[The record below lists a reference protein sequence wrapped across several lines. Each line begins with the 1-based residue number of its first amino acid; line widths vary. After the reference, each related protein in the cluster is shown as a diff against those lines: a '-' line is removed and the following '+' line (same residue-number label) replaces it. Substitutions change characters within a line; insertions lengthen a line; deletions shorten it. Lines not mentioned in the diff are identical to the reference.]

1 MSKKLFQTPP
11 SVESQ
16 ELSPPSLPALEPIRP
31 DDELTD
37 SDYAGLENF
46 VAGYC
51 SVGRVY
57 DSVAAESLIFVDQ
70 KNHVLYNEYVAM
82 ISHKLGVKPPAS
94 RTVSTEDF
102 ETRSIVA
109 VNSQIALEGWMGDM
123 WRKIKGFFVRIYEK
137 VKAFFKRYF
146 TRLGRAKGGLQ
157 NIIDVLKE
165 TDKDLKKAYLDNY
178 TGSVLDKFRGT
189 KALNVEYVKQVTDNV
204 VNLNKTIATV
214 NKSASEL
221 ANKHLVSPGFIA
233 NIKNMKE
240 LAKSSAVSK
249 KDVEGNKPGLLKA
262 VVDKDARAERK
273 DAKET
278 SANLDQIGKEAS
290 KTAVKDE
297 RKVQTS
303 ASLDAGSEEANAEQ
317 AKREF
322 GIFSSKVH
330 ESLSKF
336 VNKPLIAGK
345 TFTKVGVS
353 EALELEID
361 MATSDEK
368 PDSITLGD
376 KTQLNATVKNCLDMI
391 VSMEKDIKEYGK
403 INDTIM
409 SKLSAVDSIVTE
421 IDKEDPEKFGKYKK
435 LINEQVRARL
445 QLMQKFFSDYNKIG
459 KNVFDIGIETCEA
472 VTAYG
477 VLSLKHFG

>member
-1 MSKKLFQTPP
+1 MSKKLFQTAL

-16 ELSPPSLPALEPIRP
+16 QLPPPSLPALEPIRP

-37 SDYAGLENF
+37 SEYAGLENF

-57 DSVAAESLIFVDQ
+57 DSVATESLIFVDQ

-123 WRKIKGFFVRIYEK
+123 WKKIKGFFVRIYEK
-137 VKAFFKRYF
+137 IKAFFKRYF

-165 TDKDLKKAYLDNY
+165 TDKDLKKAYLENY

-204 VNLNKTIATV
+204 VNLNKTIGTI

-221 ANKHLVSPGFIA
+221 TNKHLVPPGFIA
-233 NIKNMKE
+233 NIKNMRE
-240 LAKSSAVSK
+240 LAKSASASK
-249 KDVEGNKPGLLKA
+249 PEVDQNKPSALKA
-262 VVDKDARAERK
+262 IVDKRVRSEREE
-273 DAKET
+273 ATET
-278 SANLDQIGKEAS
+278 SANLSQ
-290 KTAVKDE
+290 TAKDSTKKADDDE
-297 RKVQTS
+297 RKINV
-303 ASLDAGSEEANAEQ
+303 AGSLDAGSEDANAEQ

-322 GIFSSKVH
+322 GIFSSKVQ
-330 ESLSKF
+330 ESISKF
-336 VNKPLIAGK
+336 VNKSLIAGK

-353 EALELEID
+353 ETLELEID

-368 PDSITLGD
+368 PEAITLGD
-376 KTQLNATVKNCLDMI
+376 KTQLRTVTKNCLDMI
-391 VSMEKDIKEYGK
+391 VTMEKDINEYGK

-409 SKLSAVDSIVTE
+409 SKLSAIDSIVAE

-435 LINEQVRARL
+435 LINEQVRTRL
-445 QLMQKFFSDYNKIG
+445 QLMQKFFSNYNKIG